1 MNLEFFIAKRL
12 VLDKENK
19 KEFSR
24 SFIKIA
30 LFGISL
36 SLTVMLVTVSIA
48 TAFKEEIRNKVIG
61 FGAHVQII
69 NYDSNTSFETKPV
82 SKKQDFKPALND
94 MPGIGHVQVFATK
107 AGIMKAGEEIQGT
120 VIKGVGTD
128 FDWSFFKRNLKEGEI
143 LSITDS
149 VYNNGIIVS
158 QYMANM
164 LALSV
169 GDDIALYFIQDP
181 PRVRRFTVKGIYET
195 GLQDFDKLYSVAD
208 IKHVQRLNDWDK
220 DQVSG
225 FEIFVDDFDQLEEMT
240 FIVNDIVGYDYTE
253 EGEPLRVTNIVREYP
268 QIFDW
273 IGLFNLNVII
283 IIMLMLVVAG
293 INMVSGL
300 LVMILERSRMI
311 GILKA
316 VGAENMKI
324 RKVFLYMSS
333 FLILAGLFWG
343 NIIGLGLLWIQ
354 DYFKI
359 LKLDPTAYFLS
370 TIPVKFNLIHVLLIN
385 AGTLITVLL
394 ILVIPSYLISRVS
407 PVKTIQFD

>member
-120 VIKGVGTD
+120 VIKGVGPD

-225 FEIFVDDFDQLEEMT
+225 FEIFVDDFDQLDEMT
-240 FIVNDIVGYDYTE
+240 FIVNDIVGYD
-253 EGEPLRVTNIVREYP
+253 
-268 QIFDW
+268 
-273 IGLFNLNVII
+273 
-283 IIMLMLVVAG
+283 
-293 INMVSGL
+293 
-300 LVMILERSRMI
+300 
-311 GILKA
+311 
-316 VGAENMKI
+316 
-324 RKVFLYMSS
+324 
-333 FLILAGLFWG
+333 
-343 NIIGLGLLWIQ
+343 
-354 DYFKI
+354 
-359 LKLDPTAYFLS
+359 
-370 TIPVKFNLIHVLLIN
+370 
-385 AGTLITVLL
+385 
-394 ILVIPSYLISRVS
+394 
-407 PVKTIQFD
+407 

>member
-283 IIMLMLVVAG
+283 IIILMLVVAG